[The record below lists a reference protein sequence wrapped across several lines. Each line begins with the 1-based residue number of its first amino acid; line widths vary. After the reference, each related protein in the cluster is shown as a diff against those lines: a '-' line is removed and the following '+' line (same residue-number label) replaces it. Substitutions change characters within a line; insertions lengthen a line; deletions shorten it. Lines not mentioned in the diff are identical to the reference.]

1 MLQSLSPAKSLSSK
15 LILFSLFI
23 LCVSMLSLTFINNHL
38 TRENLLR
45 IARKHMDGR
54 VRSGIERIE
63 LYLDERRADV
73 TVLAAADNV
82 SALLSSGSNRSMA
95 ADVVSRLRIIKEA
108 YHYDDISVLDVNG
121 RVVVSTNREF
131 QDQLWDTPEV
141 RLALQGQTNISDIRT
156 DAINRAFFHV
166 LAPVFNS
173 RQRVI
178 GAIDARMSVEDL
190 NTILASD
197 ANSTGADSYSVLL
210 DDHLIRI
217 ANPSYPQT
225 LYRPVAPLPLAVK
238 QQMIQTQRFGPQTAM
253 LLEQITETTTY
264 VKDEADKLRA
274 NPQLEQVFF
283 EGIAGSTGIPS
294 QGVMRRLDSMP
305 WFYIHRVPTASYTST
320 VNQQAWNGLL
330 MTIVAAVIATGLI
343 LLFASIILNQPLA
356 RLVHAAQSLEH
367 GDLRQRLDFER
378 GDEIGKLATSFNAM
392 ADALEKR
399 MGAEQEAR
407 AEAQRLQQAE
417 AESRQMLEHVV
428 ADYLGFVQQVARGD
442 LSQRLTVQQNG
453 ALGQLGHGLNGMVES
468 LHTLTSQVQQASANI
483 AAAAAEIL
491 AATTQQASSAAEQSA
506 AITQTSTTIE
516 EVKAIA
522 LQTAQQATQVAHDSQ
537 SALHIARQGTQAV
550 EETISGMNQIGQR
563 VESIAQTIL
572 ALAEQTQAIGSITTT
587 VSEIADQSNLLA
599 LNAAI
604 EAARAGEQGK
614 SFAVVAQHVRDLAE
628 RSKAAT
634 RQVREILGEIQRASN
649 AAVLVTEEGSKGVDA
664 GTQLAS
670 AAGEVIHRIATEVE
684 TGAQANVQIAAA
696 AQQQTV
702 GVEQVAQ
709 AMASIQQA
717 TTQALASTRQAERA
731 AQDLHTLAQ
740 SLQKA
745 IAAYRLE
752 TT

>member
-15 LILFSLFI
+15 LIFFSLFI
-23 LCVSMLSLTFINNHL
+23 LSVSMLSLTFINNHL
-38 TRENLLR
+38 TRENLLD

-73 TVLAAADNV
+73 TVLAATDNV
-82 SALLSSGSNRSMA
+82 AGLLRNQANQTLTAR
-95 ADVVSRLRIIKEA
+95 VVSRLWIIKQA
-108 YHYDDISVLDVNG
+108 YNYDDISLLDTNG
-121 RVVVSTNREF
+121 RVVVSTNTQL
-131 QDQLWDTPEV
+131 QDQIIGIPEV
-141 RLALQGQTNISDIRT
+141 QLALQGQTIISDIRT
-156 DAINRAFFHV
+156 DDSNRGFFHV
-166 LAPVFNS
+166 LAPVLNV
-173 RQRVI
+173 QQQVI
-178 GAIDARMSVEDL
+178 GVIDARMGMTDL

-197 ANSTGADSYSVLL
+197 TNTTGADSYSLLL
-210 DDHLIRI
+210 DNYLIRI
-217 ANPSYPQT
+217 ANPTYPQT
-225 LYRPVAPLPLAVK
+225 LYQPIAPLPPAVK
-238 QQMIQTQRFGPQTAM
+238 QQMTQMQRFGPQTAT
-253 LLEQITETTTY
+253 LLEQISDTTSY
-264 VKDEADKLRA
+264 VKDEAEKLRA

-283 EGIAGSTGIPS
+283 EGIAGSTGLPS
-294 QGVMRRLDSMP
+294 HGVMRRLESVP
-305 WFYIHRVPTASYTST
+305 WFYIHRVPTTSYTHT
-320 VNQQAWNGLL
+320 VDQQAWNGLL
-330 MTIVAAVIATGLI
+330 ITTVAAMIATVLI
-343 LLFASIILNQPLA
+343 LLFSNVILNQPLA
-356 RLVHAAQSLEH
+356 RLVRAAQSLEQGNLH
-367 GDLRQRLDFER
+367 QRLEIER
-378 GDEIGKLATSFNAM
+378 GDEIGTLAGSFNAM

-399 MGAEQEAR
+399 MSAEQEAR

-417 AESRQMLEHVV
+417 AESRQMLEQVV
-428 ADYLGFVQQVARGD
+428 ADYLRFVQQVARGD

-453 ALGQLGHGLNGMVES
+453 ALGQLGQGLNGMVES

-483 AAAAAEIL
+483 ATAAAEIL

-537 SALHIARQGTQAV
+537 SALHIAHQGTQTV
-550 EETISGMNQIGQR
+550 EEMIRGMNQIGQR

-572 ALAEQTQAIGSITTT
+572 ALAEQTQAIGSITTM

-604 EAARAGEQGK
+604 EAARAGEHGK

-634 RQVREILGEIQRASN
+634 RQVREILSEIQRASN
-649 AAVLVTEEGSKGVDA
+649 AAVLVTEEGSKGVEA
-664 GTQLAS
+664 GTKLAS

-684 TGAQANVQIAAA
+684 TGAQANVQMAAA

-702 GVEQVAQ
+702 GVEQVDQ
-709 AMASIQQA
+709 AMEAIQQA

-731 AQDLHTLAQ
+731 AQDLHALAQ
-740 SLQKA
+740 SLQKTVA
-745 IAAYRLE
+745 TYQL
-752 TT
+752 